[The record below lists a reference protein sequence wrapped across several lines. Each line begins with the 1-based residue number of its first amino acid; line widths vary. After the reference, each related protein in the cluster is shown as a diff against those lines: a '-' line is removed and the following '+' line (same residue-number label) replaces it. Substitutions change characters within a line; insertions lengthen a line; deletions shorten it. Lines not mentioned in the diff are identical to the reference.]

1 MYSINK
7 KDKILITGASSG
19 LGYYLSEYF
28 SNHGHDLIITG
39 RNTQKLNEM
48 KSKLPTSISVVDGD
62 LKNLNHL
69 RKLSDEFISSGATV
83 LINNAGVTCSGLTID
98 KLSTDRILD
107 TININL
113 VAPFLLTKYL
123 YNHLTSLINI
133 NSMVGLE
140 HKKFRT
146 AYSASKWGLRGFSE
160 SLKLE
165 TSINVVDVYPTSIKT
180 TPNRKNAMEV
190 DFVCQKIYET
200 YNKKITKKLIL
211 DGRPK

>member
-1 MYSINK
+1 MYSTDK

-19 LGYYLSEYF
+19 LGYYLSKCF
-28 SNHGHDLIITG
+28 SNYGHDLIITG
-39 RNTQKLNEM
+39 RNTEKLNEM
-48 KSKLPTSISVVDGD
+48 KSKLPTSISVVSGD
-62 LKNLNHL
+62 LLNLNHIQRL
-69 RKLSDEFISSGATV
+69 RDKFISSEATV
-83 LINNAGVTCSGLTID
+83 LINNAGVTCSGLPLD
-98 KLSTDRILD
+98 KLSVDRILD
-107 TININL
+107 TINVNL
-113 VAPFLLTKYL
+113 TAPFLLTKYL

-140 HKKFRT
+140 HKKHRT
-146 AYSASKWGLRGFSE
+146 AYGASKWGLKGFSE

-165 TSINVVDVYPTSIKT
+165 TSINIVDVYPTSIKT

-200 YNKKITKKLIL
+200 YNKKITKKLVL